1 MNTTKPYCP
10 EPYTTLMY
18 NSEEEDSEHETT
30 NTEYSSTS
38 EFLSQPQAE
47 IKTKVSCCT
56 IL

>member
-38 EFLSQPQAE
+38 EFLSQPQSE